1 MSARL
6 IIAGAALVAAALS
19 LVFAYGTNMGREDSM
34 AIDAADIAQGQM
46 LYADNCA
53 ACHGANLEGQP
64 DWQSNGPDGKLP
76 APPNDA
82 SGHTWHH
89 SDQVLFDYTK
99 LGGKQALADQGV
111 VFDSG
116 MPGFGEQLSDQE
128 IRNTLAFIKSKWP
141 EREKQ
146 AQATRSQAATE

>member
-1 MSARL
+1 MHTII
-6 IIAGAALVAAALS
+6 IIAGLLVG
-19 LVFAYGTNMGREDSM
+19 AY
-34 AIDAADIAQGQM
+34 I
-46 LYADNCA
+46 
-53 ACHGANLEGQP
+53 
-64 DWQSNGPDGKLP
+64 
-76 APPNDA
+76 
-82 SGHTWHH
+82 
-89 SDQVLFDYTK
+89 YTK

-146 AQATRSQAATE
+146 AQATRSKTATE